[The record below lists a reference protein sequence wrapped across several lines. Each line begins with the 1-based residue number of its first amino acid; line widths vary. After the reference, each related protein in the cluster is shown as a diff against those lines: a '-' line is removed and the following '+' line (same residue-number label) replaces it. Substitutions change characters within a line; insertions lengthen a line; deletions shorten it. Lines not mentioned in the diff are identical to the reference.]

1 MHHLSRVIGAV
12 ALVSGLTL
20 FWHPAQV
27 LADCSG
33 GDAFPDTVS
42 EAQGHTFVGV
52 FDGVTGDFFNPV
64 QHWTV
69 EHMYAGDVTLGKYS
83 YPAYSCHEIH
93 FRPGR
98 RYLVST
104 ARFDAWTTA
113 AYRMLGG
120 GRIQLVGFEGASPS
134 QFPEALQVDE
144 LADAL
149 AILVLPYSDASTG
162 RARSV
167 PTAWLP
173 LGVIGLGTLLVFGL
187 RGPTRVRRRQRQPT
201 A

>member
-1 MHHLSRVIGAV
+1 MHHLLRVVGLV
-12 ALVSGLTL
+12 ALVGGFML

-42 EAQGHTFVGV
+42 QAQGHTFDGV

-69 EHMYAGDVTLGKYS
+69 EHAYAGDVTLGKYS

-93 FRPGR
+93 FTTGR

-120 GRIQLVGFEGASPS
+120 GKIQLIGFEGVSPS
-134 QFPEALQVDE
+134 QYPKGLQVNE

-149 AILVLPYSDASTG
+149 AVLVLPSSDAT
-162 RARSV
+162 AADADPA
-167 PTAWLP
+167 PTAWLT
-173 LGVIGLGTLLVFGL
+173 LSVLGLGTLLVFGL
-187 RGPTRVRRRQRQPT
+187 CGPTRFRRRQGQPT